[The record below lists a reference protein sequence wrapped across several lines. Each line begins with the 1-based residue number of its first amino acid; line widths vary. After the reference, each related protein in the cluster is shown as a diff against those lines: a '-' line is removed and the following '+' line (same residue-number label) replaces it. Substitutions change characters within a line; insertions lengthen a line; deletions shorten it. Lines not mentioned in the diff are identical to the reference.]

1 MPELDKKNKLILI
14 RKKNN
19 SGTPG
24 GTRMSSLAEDA
35 QKTLKEQKDFL
46 ENFKT

>member
-1 MPELDKKNKLILI
+1 MNKKNKLILI
-14 RKKNN
+14 RKKKN

-24 GTRMSSLAEDA
+24 GIKMSSLAEDA